1 MTKANDMLISPV
13 PGTVV
18 RLILCRHGETALN
31 ASHVLQGSGAYPD
44 LREISWGDLEGHKIP
59 DLRPMHAA
67 WNAGDFDYV
76 LPNAE
81 SPNVVCKRSIAQLME
96 IVATALDRADKEQ
109 RVVTV
114 AIVEYSPPI
123 LLFTL

>member
-1 MTKANDMLISPV
+1 MELNHQRAKQTADAIAKHHPKAPR
-13 PGTVV
+13 T
-18 RLILCRHGETALN
+18 
-31 ASHVLQGSGAYPD
+31 AYPD

-114 AIVEYSPPI
+114 AIVI
-123 LLFTL
+123 HGRLLRIMLSQLLHQSV